1 MIWITIPAVAALV
14 FVLWFSPL
22 GKKVGVWRWPK

>member
-1 MIWITIPAVAALV
+1 MVWIVIPIVTAIT

-22 GKKVGVWRWPK
+22 GNKVGVWRWPK